1 MRFLITLLTML
12 FLCSYSAE
20 MLDADYNF
28 IEHAFEGSKAVS
40 ERDFQKAINSKT
52 LEDPPTTLGGK
63 IRTFLFGRRYKTDAP
78 IPVQTETPEP
88 VSDAQLIKDIKNGIY
103 YIKLIAP
110 VIGMNNKV
118 IPAGNYKIKEEKI
131 NEQSVLAFYQGR
143 EEYGTLKLYR
153 YDDTL
158 KKEQDLTYSRVDIVS
173 DDTIRII
180 YSTIEDTKC
189 AVAKVYTP

>member
-1 MRFLITLLTML
+1 MRYFIVLTML
-12 FLCSYSAE
+12 ISLFACHAE

-40 ERDFQKAINSKT
+40 EKDFQKAINSKT

-63 IRTFLFGRRYKTDAP
+63 IRTFFLGRRYKTNE
-78 IPVQTETPEP
+78 PVQTQTETPDP
-88 VSDAQLIKDIKNGIY
+88 VSEAQLIKDIKNGIY

-110 VIGMNNKV
+110 VVALNNKV
-118 IPAGNYKIKEEKI
+118 IPAGNYKIKEEK
-131 NEQSVLAFYQGR
+131 NDNQPVLAFYQGYDK
-143 EEYGTLKLYR
+143 YGELKLYR
-153 YDDTL
+153 YEDKL
-158 KKEQDLTYSRVDIVS
+158 KKERDLTYSRVDIVS
-173 DDTIRII
+173 DDVIRII